1 MSIRIGDYLEKDHV
15 FSEDSLKRA
24 LKYFK
29 GDNNMIRINITFFD
43 EEDNPVRN
51 DELFVN
57 RELDKNTLDAMLDDV
72 SKYRYSYTWEVKE
85 GM

>member
-1 MSIRIGDYLEKDHV
+1 
-15 FSEDSLKRA
+15 
-24 LKYFK
+24 
-29 GDNNMIRINITFFD
+29 MIRINITFFD
-43 EEDNPVRN
+43 KEGNPVRN

-57 RELDKNTLDAMLDDV
+57 RELDKNTLDAMLDSV